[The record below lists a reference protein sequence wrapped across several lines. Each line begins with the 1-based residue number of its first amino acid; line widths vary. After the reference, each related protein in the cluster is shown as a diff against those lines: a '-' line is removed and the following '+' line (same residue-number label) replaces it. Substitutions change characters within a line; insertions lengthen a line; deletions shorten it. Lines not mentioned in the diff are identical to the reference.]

1 MRENLLTETDRLVI
15 YHRVASRLVNENMLQ
30 SFVGSALSALG
41 PNADKIIPDSIATGF
56 KKKIIKSVFERLN
69 IDKGGGL
76 SDFIEN
82 IIANVSIED
91 LGKMLNKSITCEEVS
106 AILVSATTMS
116 IANQGLKKA
125 LVPVVHYF
133 SQYEIRE
140 GFDIQKKK
148 SGKDFKAVSEKHV
161 EQMLDTLI
169 GVLGEALLAKLVDAL
184 IKDVLVT
191 FISTHICTKLGFKS
205 APVSNTKTNP
215 NQNNPNQANP
225 SPTSTPQTPAP
236 APQSQPLT
244 VLPPAPQIGQKQQL
258 ALPGPVNESNE
269 EMKKLLKNSYRK
281 NFTINEFK
289 RVKIAMEI
297 I

>member
-1 MRENLLTETDRLVI
+1 MRENLLTETERLVI
-15 YHRVASRLVNENMLQ
+15 YHRVASKLINENILQ
-30 SFVGSALSALG
+30 SFAGSALAALG

-106 AILVSATTMS
+106 GILVSATTMS

-133 SQYEIRE
+133 SQYEIGE

-148 SGKDFKAVSEKHV
+148 SGKDFKVVSEKHV

-205 APVSNTKTNP
+205 APAATPNP
-215 NQNNPNQANP
+215 TPTQANP
-225 SPTSTPQTPAP
+225 STTSTPQLPAP
-236 APQSQPLT
+236 APQSQPLN
-244 VLPPAPQIGQKQQL
+244 VLPAPPQIGQKPQ
-258 ALPGPVNESNE
+258 AGLPGPVTESNRE
-269 EMKKLLKNSYRK
+269 IKKLLKNSYRK